1 MSTSYLTIHERW
13 VTKLRLE
20 GILKIIQFQPPAMGK
35 VTLISDTRESL
46 VINLRGK
53 KKKARE
59 TFPWKYGLGKGHPV
73 SGTSSRSLLA
83 ESDKFFK
90 QHNIFKSSRAK
101 TQGCRIAQQA
111 LVKWMNQGI
120 GRFITES
127 NAMASVQ
134 ILHLDWLGREEVTIK
149 WGIRKFS
156 PSPHTCS
163 SSPESLQF
171 DTLFLQGPNECNPQ
185 SRGAETEL

>member
-1 MSTSYLTIHERW
+1 MSHQAEVGRDLEDYPVPTPCHGKGYPHQWYKRVLGD
-13 VTKLRLE
+13 KLE
-20 GILKIIQFQPPAMGK
+20 
-35 VTLISDTRESL
+35 
-46 VINLRGK
+46 GK

-134 ILHLDWLGREEVTIK
+134 ILHVDWLGREEVTIK